1 MFLNVK
7 SVFIILFLISLTHT
21 FCGVDTIAIPN
32 SEGLIRRDDASSA
45 IQKVCGGFS
54 FVNPP
59 ANGSSTTETTI
70 KNGTTT
76 TCNWSVQSGSQ
87 VDYVIDFELFMDSGD
102 HAGLIAILWNKGA
115 KMTQNSASADVLIYC
130 PSDSGITL
138 PATFLARSFANTTSG
153 PQCTAYTY
161 AFLSF
166 ILSN

>member
-1 MFLNVK
+1 MMFLNVK

-45 IQKVCGGFS
+45 IQKICGGFS
-54 FVNPP
+54 FVYPP
-59 ANGSSTTETTI
+59 ANGSSTTDPITI

-76 TCNWSVQSGSQ
+76 TCKWSIQSGSQ
-87 VDYVIDFELFMDSGD
+87 VDSVTDFELFMDSGP
-102 HAGLIAILWNKGA
+102 HKGLVAVLWNGGA

-130 PSDSGITL
+130 PSVVTL

-153 PQCTAYTY
+153 PSCTAYT
-161 AFLSF
+161 
-166 ILSN
+166 